1 MTIKYVLHKND
12 LPNGGYFWRARVAY
26 VRVANLEAV
35 LDQMISQHS
44 TITRP
49 DMLAV
54 FEDFLQALLHLLLEG
69 VRVVTPFG
77 EFGLTIKGNFESDQD
92 HARRHQIELLL
103 KPGKRLEREFKRQ
116 ARARKVEGKVPYPNP
131 KHLFNVSDPAASNCL
146 TPGHMARLS
155 GYHLKFD
162 PTDEQQGIF
171 LIPVTEDDIAGAVGP
186 AVRVSQVG
194 HNTSRKLIFLVPAD
208 LSPGTYRLEV
218 RAVFGRD
225 TLRSGELQQVLYVV

>member
-1 MTIKYVLHKND
+1 MTINYVLHKND
-12 LPNGGYFWRARVAY
+12 LPNGGVAWRARVSY
-26 VRVANLEAV
+26 VRVANMEAV
-35 LDQMISQHS
+35 INRMISQNS

-131 KHLFNVSDPAASNCL
+131 KRLFNTSDPAVSNCL
-146 TPGHMARLS
+146 IPGHMTRLS

-162 PTDEQQGIF
+162 PGDERQGIF
-171 LIPVTEDDIAGAVGP
+171 LIPITEDNIASTAGP

-194 HNTSRKLIFLVPAD
+194 HNTSRQLIFLVPSD
-208 LSPGTYRLEV
+208 LPPGAYRLEV
-218 RAVFGRD
+218 RAVFGRN
-225 TLRSGELQQVLYVV
+225 TLRSGRLDEVLHVV